1 MVLKRQKR
9 LLIQLAV
16 QKNLI
21 SCNFFFIIIIII
33 NVGVRISLSAP
44 RLISRSW
51 N

>member
-21 SCNFFFIIIIII
+21 SCNFFFIIIII

-44 RLISRSW
+44 RLIPLSW

>member
-21 SCNFFFIIIIII
+21 SCNSLFI
-33 NVGVRISLSAP
+33 NMVFGLVYTYL
-44 RLISRSW
+44 